1 MESVRSLPGRGSNGL
16 ARVSVRRGREVLLA
30 LSSAPSLSA
39 QLNSSG
45 GRPCAPGMLCGVD
58 QINMWVPSYA
68 QGTYLFFPKA
78 GGTGSGVGV
87 TIAVQ

>member
-1 MESVRSLPGRGSNGL
+1 
-16 ARVSVRRGREVLLA
+16 
-30 LSSAPSLSA
+30 
-39 QLNSSG
+39 
-45 GRPCAPGMLCGVD
+45 MLCGVD